1 MLTFSERVKLSEL
14 YDKWLDFVWN
24 DKAIRLEDSPATF
37 LVFLQ
42 SKELLDEDN
51 IKNFLKNA

>member
-1 MLTFSERVKLSEL
+1 MLTFSERVKLVEL
-14 YDKWLDFVWN
+14 YDKWLNFVWD

-42 SKELLDEDN
+42 SKELLDVEN
-51 IKNFLKNA
+51 IRDFLKNA